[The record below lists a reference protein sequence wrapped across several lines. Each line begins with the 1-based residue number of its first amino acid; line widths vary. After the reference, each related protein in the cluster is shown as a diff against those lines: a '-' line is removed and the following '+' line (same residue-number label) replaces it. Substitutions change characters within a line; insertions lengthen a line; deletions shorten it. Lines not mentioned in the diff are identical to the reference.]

1 MVFGKKCILLDA
13 NQPIVCEHNQFVSE
27 HTEKPALGFS
37 GGNSLLYKVCQLHKL
52 GD

>member
-27 HTEKPALGFS
+27 HTEKSALGFS
-37 GGNSLLYKVCQLHKL
+37 GGNSLLHEVCQLHKL